1 MGAWMGAVPII
12 LVVLL
17 GLVVLL
23 LALPM
28 AVAFRIEGMQAFK
41 GEIAVHCLFGR
52 VCYRLQ
58 VPGGGAPTPEA
69 YPAVRAG
76 RASTKPEPRKRQ
88 PRQVLALLR
97 QAAFRQRIY
106 RLAQDLADAIHL
118 RRLRLNMRVGL
129 GDPADTGCLWAL
141 VGPLQAVAQ
150 NLHGANVRIEPEF
163 MDAVFEFRAQGRL
176 VVRPLQLLFVV
187 MGFALSPAS
196 IRAWRTLR
204 ASHA

>member
-1 MGAWMGAVPII
+1 MGALSIS

-28 AVAFRIEGMQAFK
+28 AVAFRIEGVQAFK
-41 GEIAVHCLFGR
+41 GQITVRCLFGC

-58 VPGGGAPTPEA
+58 LPGGGAHTPKA
-69 YPAVRAG
+69 QPAVPAG

-106 RLAQDLADAIHL
+106 RLVRDLVDAIHL
-118 RRLRLNMRVGL
+118 RRLRLNMRLGL
-129 GDPADTGCLWAL
+129 GDPADTGRLWAL
-141 VGPLQAVAQ
+141 VGPLQAVAH
-150 NLHGANVRIEPEF
+150 NLHGASVRIEPEF

-176 VVRPLQLLFVV
+176 VVVPLQLLFVV

-196 IRAWRTLR
+196 VRAWRTLR